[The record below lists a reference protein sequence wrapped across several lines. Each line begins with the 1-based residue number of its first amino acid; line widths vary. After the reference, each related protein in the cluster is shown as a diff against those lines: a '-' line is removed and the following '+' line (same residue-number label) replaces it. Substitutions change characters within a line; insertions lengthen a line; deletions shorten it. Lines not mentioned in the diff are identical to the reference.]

1 MKTLNSLIKEFRK
14 KIKQAHIHQSRITH
28 LEQKREAMNL
38 QQHKRNSEI
47 AQMKELIDWCVLTG
61 EQPTEALLKH
71 TREQMRKQLGSGTV
85 YNMSSIAGAASVY
98 NTMVGHSGVSA
109 TTLTPHS
116 TLTLSASPITISCG
130 GVGGGSTTY
139 TSSVTHSGK
148 TSV

>member
-14 KIKQAHIHQSRITH
+14 KIKQANSHQSRITN
-28 LEQKREAMNL
+28 LEQKREAMNQ
-38 QQHKRNSEI
+38 QQHQRNSEI

-61 EQPTEALLKH
+61 EQPTEAVLKH
-71 TREQMRKQLGSGTV
+71 TREQMRNQLRSGTV
-85 YNMSSIAGAASVY
+85 YNMPSIAGAGWHA
-98 NTMVGHSGVSA
+98 TMVGHSGAS
-109 TTLTPHS
+109 TPMGSQS
-116 TLTLSASPITISCG
+116 TLTLSASPVTISCG